1 MMLELDKL
9 TAAYGQAIALENLSL
24 QIGKGELV
32 AILGPNGAGKS
43 TLLKVISRALPS
55 RGTLNFNGQSLHQ
68 YSTEQVVGQGICHC
82 PEGRRLF
89 PELSVIKNLQLGA
102 YLRHDR
108 DAVARDLE
116 RVYALF
122 PILAERRD
130 QIVSTLSGGQQ
141 QRVALA
147 RSLVIEPEVLL
158 FDEPLSN
165 LDARLRR
172 EMRQEIRNLQQRLGL
187 TVVYVTHDQSE
198 AMAVSDRICVMNK
211 GQIAQQGAPRD
222 LYDHPADAFVAGFM
236 GEAMWVRAQGLPGG
250 QGLQLG
256 DWVWQDGRGHPPGE
270 LELAIRPEAWH
281 LTDAPSGLPAQL
293 RHCAFMGSQYE
304 LTLAT
309 ALGHV
314 LMMLPSHVQA
324 PRIDAWVHLG
334 LSAHGVVVLSRSS

>member
-102 YLRHDR
+102 YLRHDS

-141 QRVALA
+141 QMVAIGRALMGA
-147 RSLVIEPEVLL
+147 PQLL
-158 FDEPLSN
+158 LLDEPSVGIAHRLKMEIFAAIRKICDAGVAILVAEQDAQSALHIADRAYVLEHGSVAQEGTAKALSS
-165 LDARLRR
+165 D
-172 EMRQEIRNLQQRLGL
+172 
-187 TVVYVTHDQSE
+187 
-198 AMAVSDRICVMNK
+198 DRIRK
-211 GQIAQQGAPRD
+211 IYLG
-222 LYDHPADAFVAGFM
+222 VA
-236 GEAMWVRAQGLPGG
+236 
-250 QGLQLG
+250 
-256 DWVWQDGRGHPPGE
+256 
-270 LELAIRPEAWH
+270 
-281 LTDAPSGLPAQL
+281 
-293 RHCAFMGSQYE
+293 
-304 LTLAT
+304 
-309 ALGHV
+309 
-314 LMMLPSHVQA
+314 
-324 PRIDAWVHLG
+324 
-334 LSAHGVVVLSRSS
+334 